1 MKVVVVG
8 AAGQLGRVTVER
20 WAGAHEVTAL
30 TRREVDIADAAALER
45 TLDALAPELILNC
58 AAYNDVDG
66 AEDMPATAFT
76 VNALA
81 VRSMAAVAE
90 RAGATLVHYS
100 TDFVFDGADR
110 ATPYTETDA
119 PRPQSVYGMS
129 KLLGEWL
136 AAAAPRAYVL
146 RVESLFGGVYVRSS
160 VDKLVAGLERGE
172 PLRVFAD
179 RTLTPSY
186 VADVV
191 EATCRLV
198 ETGAPAGLYHCVNS
212 GVTNWLELA
221 EELARLTG
229 RSATARLE
237 PVASASVPLKAKR
250 PQVLRVV
257 EREAAGGGGRDA
269 GVARCPPALS
279 ARCGRVSAAGQLAAD
294 LRRRWRAAPA
304 RPMPSRSSVPGSGTG
319 RRGTRTSRR

>member
-1 MKVVVVG
+1 M
-8 AAGQLGRVTVER
+8 
-20 WAGAHEVTAL
+20 
-30 TRREVDIADAAALER
+30 
-45 TLDALAPELILNC
+45 
-58 AAYNDVDG
+58 
-66 AEDMPATAFT
+66 
-76 VNALA
+76 
-81 VRSMAAVAE
+81 
-90 RAGATLVHYS
+90 RAK
-100 TDFVFDGADR
+100 
-110 ATPYTETDA
+110 
-119 PRPQSVYGMS
+119 PQSVYGTS

-191 EATCRLV
+191 EATCRLI

-229 RSATARLE
+229 RRRDGPLRAGGVRE
-237 PVASASVPLKAKR
+237 RVPESEA
-250 PQVLRVV
+250 PAVLRVV
-257 EREAAGGGGRDA
+257 EREAAGGGSRDA

-279 ARCGRVSAAGQLAAD
+279 AS
-294 LRRRWRAAPA
+294 
-304 RPMPSRSSVPGSGTG
+304 GSC
-319 RRGTRTSRR
+319 

>member
-1 MKVVVVG
+1 MKVVVLG
-8 AAGQLGRVTVER
+8 AAGQLGRVTADR
-20 WAGAHEVTAL
+20 WAGEHAVTAL
-30 TRREVDIADAAALER
+30 TRREVDLADAAALER

-66 AEDMPATAFT
+66 AEDAPAVAFA

-81 VRSMAAVAE
+81 VRSLAAVAA
-90 RAGATLVHYS
+90 RTGATLVHYS
-100 TDFVFDGADR
+100 TDFVFDGVDR
-110 ATPYTETDA
+110 ATPYTEDDA
-119 PRPQSVYGMS
+119 ARPQSVYGTS
-129 KLLGEWL
+129 KLVGEWL
-136 AAAAPRAYVL
+136 AATAPRAYVL

-160 VDKLVAGLERGE
+160 VDKLIAGLEKGE

-198 ETGAPAGLYHCVNS
+198 ETGAPSGLYHCVNS

-229 RSATARLE
+229 RADHARLE
-237 PVASASVPLKAKR
+237 PVPFASVPLKAKR
-250 PQVLRVV
+250 PQYCALSNAKLR
-257 EREAAGGGGRDA
+257 AAGVEMPEWRDA
-269 GVARCPPALS
+269 
-279 ARCGRVSAAGQLAAD
+279 
-294 LRRRWRAAPA
+294 LRRYL
-304 RPMPSRSSVPGSGTG
+304 
-319 RRGTRTSRR
+319 RREG

>member
-1 MKVVVVG
+1 
-8 AAGQLGRVTVER
+8 
-20 WAGAHEVTAL
+20 VTAL
-30 TRREVDIADAAALER
+30 TRREVDLADAAALER
-45 TLDALAPELILNC
+45 TLDGLAPALILNC

-66 AEDMPATAFT
+66 AEDAPATAFT

-81 VRSMAAVAE
+81 VRSLAAVAA
-90 RAGATLVHYS
+90 RSGATLVHYS
-100 TDFVFDGADR
+100 TDFVFDGVDR
-110 ATPYTETDA
+110 TSPYTETDA
-119 PRPQSVYGMS
+119 PRPQSVYGTS

-136 AAAAPRAYVL
+136 ATAAPRAYVL

-160 VDKLVAGLERGE
+160 VDKLVAGLQRGE

-198 ETGAPAGLYHCVNS
+198 ETAAPAGLYHCVNS

-229 RSATARLE
+229 RSATARFE
-237 PVASASVPLKAKR
+237 PVAFASVPLKAKR
-250 PQVLRVV
+250 PQYCALSNAKLR
-257 EREAAGGGGRDA
+257 AAGIEMPEWRDA
-269 GVARCPPALS
+269 
-279 ARCGRVSAAGQLAAD
+279 
-294 LRRRWRAAPA
+294 LRRYLA
-304 RPMPSRSSVPGSGTG
+304 
-319 RRGTRTSRR
+319 

>member
-8 AAGQLGRVTVER
+8 AAGQLGRVTAER
-20 WAGAHEVTAL
+20 WAIAHDVTAL
-30 TRREVDIADAAALER
+30 TRREVDLVDGAALER
-45 TLDALAPELILNC
+45 ALDALAPDLILNC

-66 AEDMPATAFT
+66 AEETPVPAFA

-81 VRSMAAVAE
+81 VRSLAAAAA
-90 RAGATLVHYS
+90 RSGATLVHYS
-100 TDFVFDGADR
+100 TDFVFDGVDR
-110 ATPYTETDA
+110 STPYTETDA
-119 PRPQSVYGMS
+119 PKPQSVYGTS
-129 KLLGEWL
+129 KLVGEWM
-136 AAAAPRAYVL
+136 AMTAPRAYVL

-198 ETGAPAGLYHCVNS
+198 DTGAPAGLYHCVNS
-212 GVTNWLELA
+212 GVTDWLELA

-229 RSATARLE
+229 RVDTARLE
-237 PVASASVPLKAKR
+237 PVSFASVDLKAKR
-250 PQVLRVV
+250 PQYCALSNAKLR
-257 EREAAGGGGRDA
+257 AAGVEMPEWRDA
-269 GVARCPPALS
+269 
-279 ARCGRVSAAGQLAAD
+279 
-294 LRRRWRAAPA
+294 LRRYLA
-304 RPMPSRSSVPGSGTG
+304 
-319 RRGTRTSRR
+319 